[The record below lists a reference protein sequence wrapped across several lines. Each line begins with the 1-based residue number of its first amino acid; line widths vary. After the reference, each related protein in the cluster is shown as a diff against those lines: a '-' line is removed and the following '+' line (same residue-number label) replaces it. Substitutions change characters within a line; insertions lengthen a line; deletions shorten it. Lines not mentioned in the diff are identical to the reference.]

1 MTRKEGGTR
10 EDTENKER
18 SRNYRIRNRDQQGQ
32 PGPRGKGTTRE
43 AETKIDGGDEK
54 GIPSVCV
61 CEGVCG
67 CVGECVCECVWV
79 WGRGGGRA
87 GEAGGTKTVT
97 QHRAGRTEPTGSV
110 QAFLHA
116 PPLTS
121 SPHKLLP
128 SLLTDRQS
136 RTLPVAPTAALEHI
150 CGCRWGA
157 SQSCGTGCTAPGP
170 TGGPLGRP
178 LVWSGVADGH
188 PGPGVPVSYAPRSI
202 QMRNWACGQ
211 VVVAQPCQVLLA
223 LWDPGSPRGLTKVGS
238 ALWRSWPRLP
248 CFSQSSLLS
257 PQLPLPGLKSV
268 QGHLPTHSLL
278 TLQRCSWH

>member
-18 SRNYRIRNRDQQGQ
+18 IRNYRIRNRDQQGQ

-43 AETKIDGGDEK
+43 AETKLDGGDEK

-136 RTLPVAPTAALEHI
+136 RTLPVAPWSTYVDAAGEPPSLAE
-150 CGCRWGA
+150 RGA
-157 SQSCGTGCTAPGP
+157 RLP
-170 TGGPLGRP
+170 
-178 LVWSGVADGH
+178 
-188 PGPGVPVSYAPRSI
+188 APREGRSAGLWCGAVW
-202 QMRNWACGQ
+202 QTGTQGRAC
-211 VVVAQPCQVLLA
+211 L
-223 LWDPGSPRGLTKVGS
+223 
-238 ALWRSWPRLP
+238 
-248 CFSQSSLLS
+248 SLMHHV
-257 PQLPLPGLKSV
+257 PF
-268 QGHLPTHSLL
+268 
-278 TLQRCSWH
+278 R